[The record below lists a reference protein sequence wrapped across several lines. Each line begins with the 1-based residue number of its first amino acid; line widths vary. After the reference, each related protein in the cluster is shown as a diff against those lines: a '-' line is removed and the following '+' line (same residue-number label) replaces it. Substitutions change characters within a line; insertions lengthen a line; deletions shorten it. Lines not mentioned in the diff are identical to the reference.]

1 MKIYIPILVTI
12 MFILNVSCEQMHS
25 IGEKKVEAKNNPQTP
40 LDTARKYNNIAAEFI
55 RNARTTGDF
64 SLNSNAESS
73 IKKALEIDPENF
85 ESKKLQASLHLTFH
99 RFEEALKLGTELQ
112 KEAPED
118 SFIYGVLTDANVELG
133 NYEAAVSKVQKMV
146 DLKPNMSS
154 YTRVA
159 HVRSLHGDAE
169 GAIESF
175 TTATKIAD
183 PADIEAQAWCFVNL
197 GNEQFKIGKYADA
210 EKSYDKALEIFPSY
224 PAGLVGKAQVLANKG
239 NYENAI
245 AFYVNAQNKTPLTET
260 VIELGNIYAK
270 TNDTEKAKQQYQLA
284 EVIEQKLGNTDQRRL
299 ALLWADNDE
308 KLTEALEI
316 ATKEHSLRKDIFTAD
331 IFAWCL
337 YKNGKFAEAKVA
349 ITEAMRLKTKDAR
362 IFYHA
367 GMIEKKLGNEKEGK
381 RLLNLALLTNSSFDI
396 LQTDKAKLALKDWN
410 AGGSPARTR

>member
-1 MKIYIPILVTI
+1 MKNYIPIFFA
-12 MFILNVSCEQMHS
+12 FILSLNLSCSSLQNAASETVIAS
-25 IGEKKVEAKNNPQTP
+25 KKVAK
-40 LDTARKYNNIAAEFI
+40 LDDSATSYNKNAAEFI
-55 RNARTTGDF
+55 RNARISGDF
-64 SLNSNAESS
+64 SLNTNAENS
-73 IKKALEIDPENF
+73 IKKALELDPENF
-85 ESKKLQASLHLTFH
+85 DSKKLQASLHLTFH
-99 RFEEALKLGTELQ
+99 RFEEALKLGTQLQ
-112 KEAPED
+112 KEAPGD

-133 NYEAAVSKVQKMV
+133 NYDAAVSNVQKMV

-197 GNEQFKIGKYADA
+197 GNEQTKIGKYAEA
-210 EKSYDKALEIFPSY
+210 EKSYESALKIFPSY
-224 PAGLVGKAQVLANKG
+224 PAGMVGKAQILAHQG

-245 AFYVNAQNKTPLTET
+245 AFYVNAQNKTPLIET
-260 VIELGNIYAK
+260 VIELGNLYAK
-270 TNDTEKAKQQYQLA
+270 TNDIEKAKQQYQLA
-284 EVIEQKLGNTDQRRL
+284 EIIEQKLGNTDQRRL

-316 ATKEHSLRKDIFTAD
+316 ATKEHSFRRDIFTAD
-331 IFAWCL
+331 ILAWCL
-337 YKNGKFAEAKVA
+337 YKNGKFDEAKTA

-367 GMIEKKLGNEKEGK
+367 GMIEKKLGNSKEAK
-381 RLLNLALLTNSSFDI
+381 RFLTLALETNPAFDL
-396 LQTDKAKLALKDWN
+396 LQIGNVKDALKELN
-410 AGGSPARTR
+410 